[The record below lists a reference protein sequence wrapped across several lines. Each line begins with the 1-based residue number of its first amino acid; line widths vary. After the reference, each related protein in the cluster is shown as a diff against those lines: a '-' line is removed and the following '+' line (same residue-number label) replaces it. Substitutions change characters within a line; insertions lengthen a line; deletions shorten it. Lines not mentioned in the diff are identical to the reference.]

1 MADGAKRPLARRAG
15 DLVVGWVVRGLF
27 VVLRALGP
35 DLSSALGGAV
45 ARAIGP
51 FLGASRVAE
60 ANLLRFMPQLDAAGR
75 RRVLAE
81 VWDNLGRT
89 GAEFPHLRFLAA
101 ERTEVVGTEVF
112 ERIRAS
118 GRGAIFFCA
127 HTANWEIAPP
137 AARRFGVFVNVVY
150 RAMSNPHVDAIVLR
164 ERGLGADS
172 AVAKGPAGA
181 RRLVALAAAGRHI
194 AVLLDQKMNDGIPAP
209 FFGVDAMSAPAPAQ
223 LALRNDLP
231 LVPVRIERLSGARFR
246 MTVHEPLARPA
257 TGDRRKDVAALV
269 AAVNSTIEGW
279 VRERPGEWLWLHRRW
294 PPPAPEAGRKDG
306 GP

>member
-1 MADGAKRPLARRAG
+1 MADRARRPLARRAG
-15 DLVVGWVVRGLF
+15 DLAVGWLVRLLF

-35 DLSSALGGAV
+35 DASSALGGAV
-45 ARAIGP
+45 ARTIGP
-51 FLGASRVAE
+51 FLGATRVAD
-60 ANLLRFMPQLDAAGR
+60 ANLRRFMPQLDDAAR
-75 RRVLAE
+75 RRVIRE

-89 GAEFPHLRFLAA
+89 GAEFPHLRRLAA
-101 ERTEVVGTEVF
+101 ERTELVGGEVF
-112 ERIRAS
+112 ARILAS

-137 AARRFGVFVNVVY
+137 TARLHGIFVNVVY

-164 ERGLGADS
+164 ERGFGADS
-172 AVAKGPAGA
+172 AVAKGAAGA
-181 RRLVALAAAGRHI
+181 RRLVALAAEGRHL

-209 FFGVDAMSAPAPAQ
+209 FFGVDAMTAPAPAQ
-223 LALRNDLP
+223 LALRHDLP
-231 LVPVRIERLSGARFR
+231 LVPVRIERLGGARFR

-257 TGDRRKDVAALV
+257 TGDRRKDVATLV
-269 AAVNSTIEGW
+269 AAVNATMESW

-294 PPPAPEAGRKDG
+294 PAPEPGRKDG

>member
-1 MADGAKRPLARRAG
+1 MADDDARPLARRAG
-15 DLVVGWVVRGLF
+15 DLAVGWLVRMLF

-35 DLSSALGGAV
+35 DASSTLGGAV
-45 ARAIGP
+45 ARTIGP
-51 FLGASRVAE
+51 FLGATRVAD
-60 ANLLRFMPQLDAAGR
+60 ANLRRFMPELDDDAR
-75 RRVLAE
+75 RRVIRE

-89 GAEFPHLRFLAA
+89 GAELPHLRVLAA
-101 ERTEVVGTEVF
+101 ERTELVGGEVF
-112 ERIRAS
+112 ERILAS

-137 AARRFGVFVNVVY
+137 TARLHGILVNVVY

-164 ERGLGADS
+164 ERSLGADS
-172 AVAKGPAGA
+172 AVAKGAQGA
-181 RRLVALAAAGRHI
+181 RRIVTLAAQGRHI
-194 AVLLDQKMNDGIPAP
+194 AALLDQKMNDGIPAP
-209 FFGVDAMSAPAPAQ
+209 FFGVDAMTAPAPAQ

-246 MTVHEPLARPA
+246 MTVHEPLPRPA
-257 TGDRRKDVAALV
+257 TGDRRRDVAALV

-279 VRERPGEWLWLHRRW
+279 VRERPGQWLWLHRRW
-294 PPPAPEAGRKDG
+294 PAPGPGGKDG